1 MAVPKPAGPMAT
13 EFQRKIVA
21 AFAVAALLV
30 FTLMLAT
37 WKVLQTSEQVDEWVA
52 HTREII
58 DQLTQVRAETLQV
71 EFSTQSFRLTA
82 DPARLLERDAARVAR
97 EAGVARLRE
106 LIAYNPRQQEN
117 LALLQETLERR
128 VTISRRVEELVK
140 TQGQEAAN
148 DYVKTVPLQK
158 TRERVFQ
165 IVKEMEADERG
176 LLEQR
181 TAEQRKARTQVIAL
195 STTLVILLLAVLV
208 STFLFIRRQIHIAE
222 ASRQALA
229 RSEESLATTLMSIG
243 DAVIAT
249 DSSGCVL
256 RMNGVAQKMTGWR
269 SDEAHG
275 RPIDEVFR
283 IIHEQTRLPVTIP
296 VAAALATGEVQNL
309 SNHTLLIA
317 RDGSE
322 LPISDSAAP
331 IMDGN
336 GVMQG
341 VVLVFRDVTRERGA
355 ENAIRGQ
362 NELLEQR
369 VTERT
374 RMLAESARD
383 FRDLSESMPQIV
395 WICDPD
401 GKNVYF
407 NRQWVEYTGLTL
419 EESYGHGWNK
429 PFHPDDQIRAWE
441 AWQNAVHNNGIYSL
455 ETRLRRADGE
465 YLWWLVR
472 GVPTVD
478 QHGKILKWYGT
489 CTNIDHIKRAE
500 AELQQ
505 HRLHLEELVALRT
518 EELTVAKQAAEVANL
533 TKSTFLANMSHEIRT
548 PMNAILGLTHL
559 LRRDETRPE
568 QSTRLD
574 KIDMAAKHLLAVIND
589 VLDLSKIEAGKFA
602 LEDTPVNIEA
612 LLGNVAS
619 MLAQKARDKG
629 LRFNIETA
637 TLPHRIRGDATR
649 LQQALLNYAANAIK
663 FTNSGHITL
672 RVAQKAE
679 ADDTTTLRFE
689 VEDTGIGIT
698 PEIQSKLFNAF
709 EQADNSTTR
718 KYGGTGL
725 GLAITRKIAEVMGGG
740 AGVTSTPGKGSTF
753 WFTAV
758 LRKSNDSV
766 AEATRCRNEA
776 AEQIILRDHAGKRIL
791 LAENEPVNRE
801 IAQVLLEDVGLE
813 VDLAEN
819 GREALEKARSRSY
832 AVILMD
838 MQMPEMDGLDATLQI
853 RQLPGHRTTPILAMT
868 ANAFAEDKNR
878 CVEAGMDDFLTKPA
892 QPEVLYAVLLKWVEQ
907 RRS

>member
-1 MAVPKPAGPMAT
+1 MASD
-13 EFQRKIVA
+13 FQRKIVA
-21 AFAVAALLV
+21 AFAIAALLALAL
-30 FTLMLAT
+30 TAAT
-37 WKVLQTSEQVDEWVA
+37 WKVLRTTEQVDWWVA
-52 HTREII
+52 HTREVI
-58 DQLTQVRAETLQV
+58 DQLTQVRAETLQA

-82 DPARLLERDAARVAR
+82 DPARLRERDVARAAR
-97 EAGVARLRE
+97 EEGISRLRE
-106 LIAYNPRQQEN
+106 LLADDPRQQEN
-117 LALLQETLERR
+117 LAQLQETLEQRI
-128 VTISRRVEELVK
+128 TISRRVEELVK

-148 DYVKTVPLQK
+148 NYVKTAPLQE
-158 TRERVFQ
+158 TRERVYQ
-165 IVKEMEADERG
+165 IVKLMEAEERV
-176 LLEQR
+176 LLERR
-181 TAEQRKARTQVIAL
+181 TVEQRKARAQVVAL
-195 STTLVILLLAVLV
+195 SATLAILLLALLV
-208 STFLFIRRQIHIAE
+208 STFMFIRRQLHITE
-222 ASRQALA
+222 ASRQALV

-249 DSSGCVL
+249 DTTGCVL
-256 RMNGVAQKMTGWR
+256 RMNGVAQKMTGWS
-269 SDEAHG
+269 SDEACG

-283 IIHEQTRLPVTIP
+283 IIHEQTRSPVAIP

-309 SNHTLLIA
+309 ANHTVLIA

-331 IMDGN
+331 IMDGS
-336 GVMQG
+336 GAMQG
-341 VVLVFRDVTRERGA
+341 VVLVFRDVTRERDA

-374 RMLAESARD
+374 RMLAQSARD

-395 WICDPD
+395 WVCEPD
-401 GKNVYF
+401 GRNVYF

-429 PFHPDDQIRAWE
+429 PFHPDDQKRAWE
-441 AWQNAVHNNGIYSL
+441 AWQNAVHTNGIYSL
-455 ETRLRRADGE
+455 EVRLRRADGE

-472 GVPTVD
+472 GVPTID
-478 QHGKILKWYGT
+478 QHGKVLKWYGT

-505 HRLHLEELVALRT
+505 HRNHLEELIAQRT
-518 EELTVAKQAAEVANL
+518 EELTEAKQAAEVANL

-559 LRRDETRPE
+559 LRRDEMRPE

-589 VLDLSKIEAGKFA
+589 VLDLSKIEAGKFV
-602 LEDTPVNIEA
+602 LEDAPVNIDA

-619 MLAQKARDKG
+619 MLAQKTRDKG
-629 LRFNIETA
+629 LRFNIETTA
-637 TLPHRIRGDATR
+637 LPHQIQGDATR

-672 RVAQKAE
+672 RVTQEAE
-679 ADDTTTLRFE
+679 TEDTTTLRFE
-689 VEDTGIGIT
+689 VEDTGIGIA
-698 PEIQSKLFNAF
+698 PEVQSKLFNAF

-725 GLAITRKIAEVMGGG
+725 GLAITRRIAEVMGGG
-740 AGVTSTPGKGSTF
+740 AGVTSTLGTGSTF

-758 LRKSNDSV
+758 LRKTNDSET
-766 AEATRCRNEA
+766 EATRGRDEA

-791 LAENEPVNRE
+791 LAEDEPINRE
-801 IAQVLLEDVGLE
+801 IGQVLLETVGLA

-819 GREALEKARSRSY
+819 GLEAVEKARSGSY

-853 RQLPGHRTTPILAMT
+853 RQLPGHRTTPIIAMT

-878 CVEAGMDDFLTKPA
+878 CIEAGMDDFLTKPA
-892 QPEVLYAVLLKWVEQ
+892 EPEVLYAMLLKWVEQ
-907 RRS
+907 RRG